1 MSARGLH
8 LFRRRR
14 PQRRR
19 ALTALRRAGR
29 IVAAGCLAVSLVACS
44 GAGSSSPS
52 RETGES
58 PLDASSGPSTPTHP
72 GGGIGAGGD
81 ADIASSE
88 DSGGAGGP
96 ASDAGSPDDAG
107 SDAGGAHDGSA
118 IEGGA
123 QDAGGGAGAL
133 PYMIGIKTNGVPTG
147 PAKVESWLGRPMD
160 LAGTTITTTS
170 YIGSGTPYTTASG
183 AHPLLEC
190 SFPLLS
196 IFGESNDLSDMSQ
209 AAGGSYDATYEAM
222 AEALAS
228 WANPLLSVRI
238 GWELNGNWYKWSN
251 GVGTNATYA
260 NFVSAFKR
268 AAALVKKHNPH
279 VLIQWNLA
287 WGQPDPTPYWPGAY
301 DASTNPGG
309 VDVVSMDFYQ
319 ANISQYNNG
328 GMQSAWSL
336 AQSGVTIDLDWM
348 VAFAKKYG
356 VKIALS
362 EYGAGSPSSNGEGSG
377 AGLDDGTWTAASIAW
392 MNAQPPGFFLWTAWS
407 DDAPADDIV
416 TAQANPKE
424 QAAWSTAWKGTHFA
438 GCPSGCW
445 WTGTAPP

>member
-1 MSARGLH
+1 MLA
-8 LFRRRR
+8 
-14 PQRRR
+14 
-19 ALTALRRAGR
+19 
-29 IVAAGCLAVSLVACS
+29 VGCLAVPLVACS
-44 GAGSSSPS
+44 SAGPASPS
-52 RETGES
+52 GVTGES
-58 PLDASSGPSTPTHP
+58 PSDASSGSSAPAHP
-72 GGGIGAGGD
+72 GDDIGPGGD
-81 ADIASSE
+81 AEVATSGDPGS
-88 DSGGAGGP
+88 SGGPGSSG
-96 ASDAGSPDDAG
+96 SSGAGSPDDAG
-107 SDAGGAHDGSA
+107 SDEAGAHDGGSNEGGAGSSSGGAHDGGSSS
-118 IEGGA
+118 
-123 QDAGGGAGAL
+123 GGGAGAL
-133 PYMIGIKTNGVPTG
+133 PYMIGIKTNSAPTG
-147 PAKVESWLGRPMD
+147 PAKVEGWLGRPMD

-196 IFGESNDLSDMSQ
+196 IFGESNNLSDMSK
-209 AAGGSYDATYEAM
+209 AASGSYDSTYEAM
-222 AEALAS
+222 AVALAS

-238 GWELNGNWYKWSN
+238 GWELNGNWYNWSN

-309 VDVVSMDFYQ
+309 VDVISMDFYQ

-328 GMQSAWSL
+328 GKQSAWSL
-336 AQSGVTIDLDWM
+336 AQSGVTVDLDWM

-356 VKIALS
+356 VKVALS
-362 EYGAGSPSSNGEGSG
+362 EYGAGSSSSQGEGTG

-392 MNAQPPGFFLWTAWS
+392 MNAQPAGFFLWSAWS

-416 TAQANPKE
+416 TAHANPSE
-424 QAAWSTAWKGTHFA
+424 QAAWSAAWKGTHFA
-438 GCPSGCW
+438 GSW
-445 WTGTAPP
+445 WTGAAPP